1 MPTGVTLFPKELPM
15 PPREWAERVYT
26 IVYWEHAAH
35 GGHFASLE
43 QPALLAEQLQAF
55 FGRWKHDTSENN
67 PM

>member
-1 MPTGVTLFPKELPM
+1 M
-15 PPREWAERVYT
+15 
-26 IVYWEHAAH
+26 YWEHAAR